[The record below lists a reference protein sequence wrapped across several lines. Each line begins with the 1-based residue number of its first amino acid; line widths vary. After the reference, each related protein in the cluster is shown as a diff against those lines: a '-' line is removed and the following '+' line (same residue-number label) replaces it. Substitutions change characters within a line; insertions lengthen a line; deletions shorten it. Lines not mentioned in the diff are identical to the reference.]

1 MGDHESLNARGH
13 FKLGHRETDIR
24 FYWRAMKT
32 KHFTIINAGMPK
44 TASKSCS
51 AAMEILGYKVADIVE
66 TATLLLDVWLAY
78 YDGKATIE
86 DVINEYEKHEF
97 NMNNDL

>member
-1 MGDHESLNARGH
+1 
-13 FKLGHRETDIR
+13 
-24 FYWRAMKT
+24 
-32 KHFTIINAGMPK
+32 MPK

-51 AAMEILGYKVADIVE
+51 AAMEMLGYKVADIVE

-86 DVINEYEKHEF
+86 GKGLFCTSLTECGDLELINPYLRRYK
-97 NMNNDL
+97 